1 METKVEAMEDNR
13 AKVTVTIEAADVDA
27 SIKKTYK
34 EFATRYNFPGFR
46 KGRAPRPVID
56 NMLGK
61 DAVRAAVTDELVN
74 ANYPLAIDASG
85 LYPMGQPAVNAD
97 ELVEAG
103 APYEFTVEF
112 DRVPDYELTSYEPVE
127 IELPSEEVTDAE
139 VDEQID
145 MFREQLSTLEDAS
158 ANAKVKADGIVDL
171 AIKATDD
178 AGEDIERLTS
188 DSRVYAMGSG
198 MLPDAFDEN
207 LLGLKKGQEA
217 SFTIDMPDELP
228 ILLRALSGKTEK
240 IAFEVKVNVVK
251 KRVLP
256 EVTDEW
262 AKENNFESVEDLRTR
277 VHDGLKSQK
286 QANMPALKEG
296 ACLAKLAERLE
307 GEIPEALCEQQ
318 EGQLLQNFF
327 QQLQMQ
333 GLSFDM
339 YLAGNNLTT
348 DQFKDDVK
356 KQAVDITRQDLALDA
371 WARHNEYAVT
381 DEDVSAEFAKSGAED
396 PAALEKE
403 WTANGQLHMVRQ
415 GILRSRAAMEL
426 MDTAVVTEAK
436 PAKKKASKKAAKKAE
451 DAADEKAE

>member
-1 METKVEAMEDNR
+1 METKVEAMEGNR

-27 SIKKTYK
+27 GIKKTYK
-34 EFATRYNFPGFR
+34 EFANRYNFPGFR

-74 ANYPLAIDASG
+74 TNYPLAIDASG

-97 ELVEAG
+97 ELVKAG

-112 DRVPDYELTSYEPVE
+112 DRIPDFELTSYEPVE
-127 IELPSEEVTDAE
+127 IELPSEEVTDDE
-139 VDEQID
+139 VDEQIEE
-145 MFREQLSTLEDAS
+145 FREQLSTLEDAS
-158 ANAKVKADGIVDL
+158 ANAKVKADSVVDI

-178 AGEDIERLTS
+178 DGEELPTLTS
-188 DSRVYAMGSG
+188 ESRTYALGSD
-198 MLPDAFDEN
+198 MLPAEFDEQ
-207 LLGLKKGQEA
+207 LVGLKKGQDV
-217 SFTIDMPDELP
+217 SFTIDMPAEPP

-277 VHDGLKSQK
+277 VHDGIESQK
-286 QANMPALKEG
+286 KMNMPALKEG

-307 GEIPEALCEQQ
+307 GDIPETLCEQQ

-333 GLSFDM
+333 GLTFDM
-339 YLAGNNLTT
+339 YLAANNLTT

-356 KQAVDITRQDLALDA
+356 KQAADITRQDMALDA
-371 WARHNEYAVT
+371 WARHNEYVVT
-381 DEDVSAEFAKSGAED
+381 SEEVSAEFAKSGAED
-396 PAALEKE
+396 PKELEKE

-426 MDTAVVTEAK
+426 MDGAVVTETK
-436 PAKKKASKKAAKKAE
+436 PAKKKAAKKAAKKADE
-451 DAADEKAE
+451 ATEKAE